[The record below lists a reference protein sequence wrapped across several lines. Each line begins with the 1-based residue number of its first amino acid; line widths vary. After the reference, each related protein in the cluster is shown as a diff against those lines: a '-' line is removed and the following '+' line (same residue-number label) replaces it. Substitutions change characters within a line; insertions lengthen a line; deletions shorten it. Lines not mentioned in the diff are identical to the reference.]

1 LPSAPKAGL
10 AEVDVV
16 DAGTGRSVARD
27 VSTMAEFVFRGA
39 CVMLGY
45 LDDDGWFYTGDV
57 GVVHPDGYL
66 QVQGRDHQ
74 RRGEHHQ
81 RRAEVRAV
89 HAPGGG
95 GARPD
100 EFCGETPC
108 AFVVL
113 KKEGAVTRGE
123 DVVIALHGA
132 QDGGLPRRSAHT
144 GKAQKYCTCSGNSP
158 APKTAAR
165 SVC

>member
-66 QVQGRDHQ
+66 RSKDVIISGGENITSVELKSVLYTHPAVVAQG
-74 RRGEHHQ
+74 
-81 RRAEVRAV
+81 
-89 HAPGGG
+89 P
-95 GARPD
+95 
-100 EFCGETPC
+100 T
-108 AFVVL
+108 
-113 KKEGAVTRGE
+113 
-123 DVVIALHGA
+123 
-132 QDGGLPRRSAHT
+132 S
-144 GKAQKYCTCSGNSP
+144 S
-158 APKTAAR
+158 AAR
-165 SVC
+165 RRVRSWSSRRKAR